1 MLFNKDSCKL
11 FQSIEYL
18 GSNETG
24 ELWLSQPISYESK
37 KFRVDRRNYLM
48 LMGKVSY
55 GGLNNLSYGRDVEI
69 ITASKNLQRI
79 RQG

>member
-1 MLFNKDSCKL
+1 MVESTHC
-11 FQSIEYL
+11 
-18 GSNETG
+18 
-24 ELWLSQPISYESK
+24 YESK
-37 KFRVDRRNYLM
+37 KFRVDSRNYLM

-69 ITASKNLQRI
+69 ITESKNIQRI